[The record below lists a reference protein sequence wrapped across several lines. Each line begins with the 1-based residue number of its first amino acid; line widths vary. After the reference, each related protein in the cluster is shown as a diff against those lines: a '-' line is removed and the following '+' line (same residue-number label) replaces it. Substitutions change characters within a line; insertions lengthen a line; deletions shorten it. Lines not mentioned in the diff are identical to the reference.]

1 MHATSADNWRVLLS
15 SGVAEESA
23 AALPKR
29 TLQSWM
35 ICVLSDA
42 SLAGQSPSRQQRSVL
57 VALGAVV

>member
-1 MHATSADNWRVLLS
+1 MHVTSAENWRVLLR

-23 AALPKR
+23 AALPNR

-35 ICVLSDA
+35 ICVLSGN

-57 VALGAVV
+57 VALVM